1 MKEGLI
7 MKRWQTSLI
16 NKEQQRFGLR
26 KLSIGVASVL
36 LGTTVYFGL
45 SGTVAHADSQ
55 VNTVPNNS
63 GDEETNSNMKIP
75 YVAPTEPVQAQKLES
90 SAINYD
96 GNAVNSNFVNN
107 NSNVENTNV
116 VNNVADNKVGANDNV
131 ILNSATQNMTINSG
145 TVL

>member
-1 MKEGLI
+1 M
-7 MKRWQTSLI
+7 
-16 NKEQQRFGLR
+16 
-26 KLSIGVASVL
+26 
-36 LGTTVYFGL
+36 YFGL
-45 SGTVAHADSQ
+45 GNTVAHADSQ

-75 YVAPTEPVQAQKLES
+75 YAAPTEPVQAQKLES

-96 GNAVNSNFVNN
+96 GTAVNSNFVNN

-131 ILNSATQNMTINSG
+131 ILNSATQKMTINRG